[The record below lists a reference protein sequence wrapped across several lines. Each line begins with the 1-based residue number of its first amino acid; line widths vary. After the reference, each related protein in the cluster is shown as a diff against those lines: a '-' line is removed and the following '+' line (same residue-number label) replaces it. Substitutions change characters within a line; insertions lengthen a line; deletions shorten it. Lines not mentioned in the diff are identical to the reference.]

1 MDERL
6 LPTMY
11 QDSWLLEDDNTSGPC
26 CTMAA
31 LWEHQVWTAVNF
43 VSCISAKSIGANR
56 PWMALNMSHRLQHNS
71 RCQPTN
77 QQDGVAQRQPKR
89 DQGWIPSSEAPCMCA
104 VCRHGTYCQTIKRRP
119 SEPFEQEACPSPRP
133 GRCHGCNAKTVSML
147 CRVTTQNVL
156 RSHVFCL
163 VTD

>member
-11 QDSWLLEDDNTSGPC
+11 QDSLLLEDDNTSGPC

-31 LWEHQVWTAVNF
+31 LWKPRVSTAVNF

-71 RCQPTN
+71 RCQP
-77 QQDGVAQRQPKR
+77 
-89 DQGWIPSSEAPCMCA
+89 SEAPCMCA

-119 SEPFEQEACPSPRP
+119 SEPFEQEACLSLRP